1 MTTVDVIVAGAGHN
15 ALITA
20 AYLARAGLEVL
31 VLEARPTVGGGTSTE
46 ELIPGYRIDTASTG
60 HNGILANPLLTDD
73 ELGLRS
79 RYGLD
84 YVIPDPANR
93 LVLPDGE
100 VVTTWLDVDRT
111 VAELARLS
119 PSDARTYRHMLDD
132 WDGVKRIFGRA
143 QAAPVGWGP
152 AVDEEL
158 AGVPGGGVWRRRK
171 ALSAWDVV
179 HHEYED
185 PRVRAYVL
193 WAVAQSL
200 TAIDQPGSG
209 LLAAAAPAGRQVR
222 SWPIPVGG
230 SSALPEALVRAIED
244 DGGTIVCDARVTR
257 LLVEDGRCTG
267 VETADGT
274 RYHARRAV
282 VSSIHVKHLLEM
294 APAEIWP
301 DDFTYGVRTLDVGLS
316 IFVLHLAT
324 DRPPLLPGAE
334 DAPVAAASGIAGWP
348 DEMLRGVRAVRDGLT
363 PDPLPSILIGTP
375 SAVDPGRAPD
385 GQHTVKYVLAAPAK
399 GPEPGV
405 TWDEGKEAF
414 ADRVFE
420 TVRARVPNMTSD
432 AVLGRVAFSPTD
444 LGRWN
449 AHMIDGTAHGGD
461 RGLPFSGP
469 LRPAP
474 GWAQHR
480 MPIEGLYQTG
490 GTTHPGGSVT
500 GFPGRNAA
508 TVVLRDLGHELTEVV
523 ASGR

>member
-20 AYLARAGLEVL
+20 AYLARAGHEVL
-31 VLEARPTVGGGTSTE
+31 VLESRPTVGGGTSTE

-60 HNGILANPLLTDD
+60 HNGILANPVLTGD
-73 ELGLRS
+73 ELELQS
-79 RYGLD
+79 RYGLA
-84 YVIPDPANR
+84 YTLPDPANR

-119 PSDARTYRHMLDD
+119 PTDARTYRRMLDD
-132 WDGVKRIFGRA
+132 WDSVKRLFGRA
-143 QAAPVGWGP
+143 QAQPVGWGP
-152 AVDEEL
+152 SVDEEL
-158 AGVPGGGVWRRRK
+158 AATAGGNVWRRRK

-209 LLAAAAPAGRQVR
+209 LLAAAAPAGRQAR

-230 SSALPEALVRAIED
+230 SSALPLALVRAIED
-244 DGGTIVCDARVTR
+244 HGGTVRCDAEVTR
-257 LLVEDGRCTG
+257 LLIDGGRCTG
-267 VETADGT
+267 VETADGE
-274 RYHARRAV
+274 RFHARRAV
-282 VSSIHVKHLLEM
+282 VSSIHVKHLLGM
-294 APAEIWP
+294 APAEVWP
-301 DDFTYGVRTLDVGLS
+301 EDFVYGVETLDVGLS

-334 DAPVAAASGIAGWP
+334 DEPVAAASGIAGWP
-348 DEMLRGVRAVRDGLT
+348 DEMLRGVRAVRDGHA

-375 SAVDPGRAPD
+375 SVVDAGRAPE
-385 GQHTVKYVLAAPAK
+385 GHHTVKYVLAAPAS

-405 TWDEGKEAF
+405 SWDEGKEAF

-420 TVRARVPNMTSD
+420 AVRARVPNMTTE
-432 AVLGRVAFSPTD
+432 AVLGRVVLSPTD

-461 RGLPFSGP
+461 RGLPFGGP

-480 MPIEGLYQTG
+480 MPLEGLYQTG

-500 GFPGRNAA
+500 GLPGRNAA
-508 TVVLRDLGHELTEVV
+508 MVVLKDLGQDLAEIV
-523 ASGR
+523 AR

>member
-20 AYLARAGLEVL
+20 AYLARAGHEVL
-31 VLEARPTVGGGTSTE
+31 VLEAAPTVGGGTATE

-79 RYGLD
+79 RYGLE
-84 YVIPDPANR
+84 YLLPDPANR

-100 VVTTWLDVDRT
+100 VITTWLDVERT

-119 PSDARTYRHMLDD
+119 PADSRTYRRMLED
-132 WDGVKRIFGRA
+132 WDGVKRVFGGA
-143 QAAPVGWGP
+143 QARPVGWGP
-152 AVDEEL
+152 SVDEEL
-158 AGVPGGGVWRRRK
+158 AASPRGNVWRRRK

-209 LLAAAAPAGRQVR
+209 LLATAAPAGRQAR

-230 SSALPEALVRAIED
+230 SAALPLALVRAIED
-244 DGGTIVCDARVTR
+244 HGGTVRCDARVTR
-257 LLVEDGRCTG
+257 LLLDGDRCTG
-267 VETADGT
+267 VETAGGE
-274 RYHARRAV
+274 RFSARRAV
-282 VSSIHVKHLLEM
+282 VSSIHVKHLLGM
-294 APAEIWP
+294 APAEVWP
-301 DDFTYGVRTLDVGLS
+301 EDFVYGVETLDVGLS

-334 DAPVAAASGIAGWP
+334 HEPVAAASGIAGWP
-348 DEMLRGVRAVRDGLT
+348 DEMLRGVRAVRDGHA

-375 SAVDPGRAPD
+375 SVVDAGRAPQ
-385 GQHTVKYVLAAPAK
+385 GHHTVKYVLAAPAR
-399 GPEPGV
+399 GPEPGID
-405 TWDEGKEAF
+405 WDTGKEAF

-420 TVRARVPNMTSD
+420 AVRARIPNLSTD
-432 AVLGRVAFSPTD
+432 AVLGRVAMSPTD
-444 LGRWN
+444 LARWN

-461 RGLPFSGP
+461 RGLPFSEA

-480 MPIEGLYQTG
+480 MPLQGLYQTG

-500 GFPGRNAA
+500 GLPGRNAA
-508 TVVLRDLGHELTEVV
+508 MVVLRDLGQDLTAVV
-523 ASGR
+523 AR